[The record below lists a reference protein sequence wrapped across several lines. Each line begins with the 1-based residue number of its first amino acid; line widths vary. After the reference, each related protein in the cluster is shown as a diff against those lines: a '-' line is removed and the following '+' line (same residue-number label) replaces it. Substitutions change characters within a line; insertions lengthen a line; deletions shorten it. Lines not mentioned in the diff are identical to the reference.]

1 MYEPTHENLK
11 VTLNIL
17 IAEDNAFTVSQYTK
31 ILEKNGH
38 NVTVARDGLE
48 CLEKYTHELGKTEFE
63 TLDKNPFDVVLLDN
77 NMPKKSGVEVAK
89 EILDKRPNQRIIFA
103 SAYDINSLLKAP
115 GTIPESVEV
124 LEKPFS
130 LNTMISKI
138 QA

>member
-1 MYEPTHENLK
+1 MA
-11 VTLNIL
+11 LNIL
-17 IAEDNAFTVSQYTK
+17 VAEDNVFTATQYTK
-31 ILEKNGH
+31 ALEKNGH
-38 NVTVARDGLE
+38 RVIIAKDGDE
-48 CLEKYTHELGKTEFE
+48 CLELYENELRKSEFDSLE
-63 TLDKNPFDVVLLDN
+63 KNPFDVVLLDN

-115 GTIPESVEV
+115 GKIPESVEI

-130 LNTMISKI
+130 LNTMINKV

>member
-1 MYEPTHENLK
+1 MYELTHQNLK
-11 VTLNIL
+11 MALNIL
-17 IAEDNAFTVSQYTK
+17 IAEDNAFTISQYTK
-31 ILEKNGH
+31 ILEKHGH
-38 NVTVARDGLE
+38 HVTVARDGQE

-63 TLDKNPFDVVLLDN
+63 LLDKNPFDVVLLDN

-115 GTIPESVEV
+115 GTIPESVEI

-138 QA
+138 QT

>member
-1 MYEPTHENLK
+1 MYESANEKLK
-11 VTLNIL
+11 MTLNIL
-17 IAEDNAFTVSQYTK
+17 VAEDNAFTITQYTK

-38 NVTVARDGLE
+38 SVTVARDGQE
-48 CLEKYTHELGKTEFE
+48 CLEKYTQELAKTEFE
-63 TLDKNPFDVVLLDN
+63 SLDKNPFDVVLLDN

-115 GTIPESVEV
+115 GTVPESVEI

>member
-1 MYEPTHENLK
+1 MP
-11 VTLNIL
+11 LNIL
-17 IAEDNAFTVSQYTK
+17 VAEDNAFTATQYTK
-31 ILEKNGH
+31 ALEKNGH
-38 NVTVARDGLE
+38 KVTITRDGQE
-48 CLEKYTHELGKTEFE
+48 CLDVYTGELAKSEFE
-63 TLDKNPFDVVLLDN
+63 SLDKNPFDVILLDN

-89 EILDKRPNQRIIFA
+89 EILDKKPNQRIIFA

-115 GTIPESVEV
+115 GSISESVEI

>member
-1 MYEPTHENLK
+1 MK
-11 VTLNIL
+11 IL
-17 IAEDNAFTVSQYTK
+17 VAEDNVFTATQYTK
-31 ILEKNGH
+31 ALEKNGH
-38 NVTVARDGLE
+38 QVIVAKDGQE
-48 CLEKYTHELGKTEFE
+48 CLDVYSGELAKSEFS
-63 TLDKNPFDVVLLDN
+63 TLEKNPFDVVLLDN

-115 GTIPESVEV
+115 GTMPESIEI

>member
-1 MYEPTHENLK
+1 MK
-11 VTLNIL
+11 IL
-17 IAEDNAFTVSQYTK
+17 VAEDNVFTATQYTK
-31 ILEKNGH
+31 ALEKNGH
-38 NVTVARDGLE
+38 QVIVARDGQE
-48 CLEKYTHELGKTEFE
+48 CLEVYAGELSKSEFD

-115 GTIPESVEV
+115 GTMAESVEV
-124 LEKPFS
+124 LQKPFS
-130 LNTMISKI
+130 LNTMINRI

>member
-1 MYEPTHENLK
+1 MP
-11 VTLNIL
+11 LNIL
-17 IAEDNAFTVSQYTK
+17 VAEDNVFTATQYTK
-31 ILEKNGH
+31 ALEKNGH
-38 NVTVARDGLE
+38 RVTVAKDGEE
-48 CLEKYTHELGKTEFE
+48 CIQLYNDELSKSEFDS
-63 TLDKNPFDVVLLDN
+63 LDKNPFDVVLLDN

-115 GTIPESVEV
+115 GNIPESVEI

-130 LNTMISKI
+130 LNSMINKV

>member
-1 MYEPTHENLK
+1 MALK
-11 VTLNIL
+11 IL
-17 IAEDNAFTVSQYTK
+17 VAEDNVFTATQYARV
-31 ILEKNGH
+31 LEKSGH
-38 NVTVARDGLE
+38 SVVIARDGQE
-48 CLEKYTHELGKTEFE
+48 CIERYSDELIKSEFNSI
-63 TLDKNPFDVVLLDN
+63 DKNPFDVVLLDN

-103 SAYDINSLLKAP
+103 SAYDINSLLKTP

>member
-1 MYEPTHENLK
+1 MYESTSKNLK
-11 VTLNIL
+11 MTLNIL
-17 IAEDNAFTVSQYTK
+17 VAEDNAFTVTQYTK
-31 ILEKNGH
+31 VLEKNGH
-38 NVTVARDGLE
+38 SVTVARDGQE
-48 CLEKYTHELGKTEFE
+48 CLEKYAQELEKKEFE
-63 TLDKNPFDVVLLDN
+63 SLDKNPFDVVLLDN

-89 EILDKRPNQRIIFA
+89 EILEKRPNQRIIFA

-115 GTIPESVEV
+115 GVISESVEI

>member
-1 MYEPTHENLK
+1 MYELTHENLEMA
-11 VTLNIL
+11 LNIL

-38 NVTVARDGLE
+38 NVTVARDGQE
-48 CLEKYTHELGKTEFE
+48 CLEKYAHELGKTEFE
-63 TLDKNPFDVVLLDN
+63 SLDKNPFDVVLLDN

-115 GTIPESVEV
+115 GTIPESIEI

-138 QA
+138 QT

>member
-1 MYEPTHENLK
+1 MYGLTYENLK
-11 VTLNIL
+11 MTLNIL

-38 NVTVARDGLE
+38 SVTVARDGQE
-48 CLEKYTHELGKTEFE
+48 CLEKYTQELGKTEFGS
-63 TLDKNPFDVVLLDN
+63 LDKNPFDVVLLDN

-115 GTIPESVEV
+115 GTIPETVEI

-130 LNTMISKI
+130 LNTMMSRI
-138 QA
+138 QT

>member
-38 NVTVARDGLE
+38 SVTVARDGLE
-48 CLEKYTHELGKTEFE
+48 CLEKYTSELGKTEFE
-63 TLDKNPFDVVLLDN
+63 SLDKNPFDVVLLDN

>member
-1 MYEPTHENLK
+1 MYGLTYENLK
-11 VTLNIL
+11 MALNIL
-17 IAEDNAFTVSQYTK
+17 IAEDNAFTISQYTK

-38 NVTVARDGLE
+38 NVTVAKDGQE
-48 CLEKYTHELGKTEFE
+48 CLEKYAQELGKTEFE
-63 TLDKNPFDVVLLDN
+63 SLDKNPFDVVLLDN

-115 GTIPESVEV
+115 GTIPETVEI

-130 LNTMISKI
+130 LNTMMSKI

>member
-1 MYEPTHENLK
+1 MHKSEFYQMS
-11 VTLNIL
+11 LNIL
-17 IAEDNAFTVSQYTK
+17 VAEDNAFTASQYTK

-38 NVTVARDGLE
+38 HVQVAKDGVE
-48 CLEKYTHELGKTEFE
+48 CIQTYEKALSEFDS
-63 TLDKNPFDVVLLDN
+63 LDKNPFDVVLLDN

-103 SAYDINSLLKAP
+103 SAYDINSLIKAP
-115 GTIPESVEV
+115 GNVPNSVEI

-138 QA
+138 QT

>member
-1 MYEPTHENLK
+1 
-11 VTLNIL
+11 
-17 IAEDNAFTVSQYTK
+17 
-31 ILEKNGH
+31 
-38 NVTVARDGLE
+38 
-48 CLEKYTHELGKTEFE
+48 
-63 TLDKNPFDVVLLDN
+63 
-77 NMPKKSGVEVAK
+77 MPKKSGVEVAK

-115 GTIPESVEV
+115 GIIPESVEI